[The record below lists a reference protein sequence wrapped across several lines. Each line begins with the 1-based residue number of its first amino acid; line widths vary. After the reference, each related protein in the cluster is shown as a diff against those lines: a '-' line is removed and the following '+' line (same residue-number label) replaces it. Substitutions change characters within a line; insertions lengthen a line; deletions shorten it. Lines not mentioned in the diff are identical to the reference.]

1 MPSRTVRGVMST
13 DPIRCQVTA
22 PVEEAARLM
31 RDRDIG
37 DVLVMAGTD
46 VVGILTDRD
55 IVVRG
60 LALGFNPRTASVAE
74 VMTRNVQTCS
84 VDDDVEDVAHQMRDL
99 QVRRLLVVDE
109 RERLIGIVSLGD
121 LAMEMEDQRLA
132 GRVLEG
138 ISEPSTS
145 MTH

>member
-1 MPSRTVRGVMST
+1 MKIHEVMTPDAISAHPET
-13 DPIRCQVTA
+13 TLMAAAEMMRLLNVGSL
-22 PVEEAARLM
+22 PVVEGER
-31 RDRDIG
+31 
-37 DVLVMAGTD
+37 

-60 LALGFNPRTASVAE
+60 LALGFNPRTASVAD

-99 QVRRLLVVDE
+99 QVRCLLVVDE

-145 MTH
+145 LAH

>member
-1 MPSRTVRGVMST
+1 MKIRDVMTPDAVAALPETTLMAAAEMMRLLNVGSL
-13 DPIRCQVTA
+13 
-22 PVEEAARLM
+22 PVIEGER
-31 RDRDIG
+31 I
-37 DVLVMAGTD
+37 
-46 VVGILTDRD
+46 VGIVTDRD

-60 LALGFNPRTASVAE
+60 LALGFNPRTATVAD

-84 VDDDVEDVAHQMRDL
+84 VDDDVEEIARQMRDL

-109 RERLIGIVSLGD
+109 NERLLGIVSLGD
-121 LAMEMEDQRLA
+121 LAMEMEDQALA

-138 ISEPSTS
+138 ISEPPVP

>member
-1 MPSRTVRGVMST
+1 MKIRDVMTPDAVAAHPGTTLVAAAEMMRLLNVGSL
-13 DPIRCQVTA
+13 
-22 PVEEAARLM
+22 PVVDGER
-31 RDRDIG
+31 
-37 DVLVMAGTD
+37 

-60 LALGFNPRTASVAE
+60 LALGFNPRTASVAD

-84 VDDDVEDVAHQMRDL
+84 VDDDVEDVAHQMREL

-138 ISEPSTS
+138 ISEPSTA

>member
-1 MPSRTVRGVMST
+1 MKIRDVMTPDAVAAHPETTLMAAAEMMRLLNVGSL
-13 DPIRCQVTA
+13 
-22 PVEEAARLM
+22 PVVEGER
-31 RDRDIG
+31 
-37 DVLVMAGTD
+37 

-60 LALGFNPRTASVAE
+60 LALGFNPRTAFVAD

-109 RERLIGIVSLGD
+109 RERLLGIVSLGD

-138 ISEPSTS
+138 ISEPSTTL
-145 MTH
+145 TH

>member
-1 MPSRTVRGVMST
+1 MKIRDVMTPDAIAAQPETTLMAAAEMMRLLNVGSL
-13 DPIRCQVTA
+13 PIIEDER
-22 PVEEAARLM
+22 
-31 RDRDIG
+31 
-37 DVLVMAGTD
+37 
-46 VVGILTDRD
+46 VVGIVTDRD

-60 LALGFNPRTASVAE
+60 LALGFNPRTATVAD

-84 VDDDVEDVAHQMRDL
+84 VEDDVEEVARQMRDL

-109 RERLIGIVSLGD
+109 NERLLGIVSLGD
-121 LAMEMEDQRLA
+121 LAMEMEDQALA

-138 ISEPSTS
+138 ISEPPVP

>member
-1 MPSRTVRGVMST
+1 MKIRDVMTPDAVAAHPGTTLMAAAEMMRMLNVGSL
-13 DPIRCQVTA
+13 PI
-22 PVEEAARLM
+22 VEDER
-31 RDRDIG
+31 I
-37 DVLVMAGTD
+37 
-46 VVGILTDRD
+46 VGIVTDRD

-60 LALGFNPRTASVAE
+60 LALGFDPRAATVAD
-74 VMTRNVQTCS
+74 VMTRNVVTCS
-84 VDDDVEDVAHQMRDL
+84 VEDDVDEVARQMRDL

-121 LAMEMEDQRLA
+121 LAMEMEDQALA

-138 ISEPSTS
+138 ISEPATS

>member
-1 MPSRTVRGVMST
+1 MMRLLNVGSL
-13 DPIRCQVTA
+13 
-22 PVEEAARLM
+22 PVVEGER
-31 RDRDIG
+31 
-37 DVLVMAGTD
+37 

-60 LALGFNPRTASVAE
+60 LALGFNPRTASVAD

-109 RERLIGIVSLGD
+109 QERLIGIVSLGD

-145 MTH
+145 LTH

>member
-1 MPSRTVRGVMST
+1 MKIRDVMTPDAVAAHPATTLMAAAEMMRLLNVGSL
-13 DPIRCQVTA
+13 
-22 PVEEAARLM
+22 PVVEGER
-31 RDRDIG
+31 
-37 DVLVMAGTD
+37 

-60 LALGFNPRTASVAE
+60 LALGFNPRAASVAD

-84 VDDDVEDVAHQMRDL
+84 VDDEVEDVAHQMRDL

-145 MTH
+145 LTH

>member
-1 MPSRTVRGVMST
+1 MKIRDVMTPDAVAAQPETTLMAAAEMMRLLNVGSL
-13 DPIRCQVTA
+13 PIIENER
-22 PVEEAARLM
+22 
-31 RDRDIG
+31 I
-37 DVLVMAGTD
+37 
-46 VVGILTDRD
+46 VGIVTDRD

-60 LALGFNPRTASVAE
+60 LALGFNPRTATVAD

-84 VDDDVEDVAHQMRDL
+84 VDDDVEEVARQMRDL

-109 RERLIGIVSLGD
+109 NERLLGIVSLGD
-121 LAMEMEDQRLA
+121 LAMEMEDQALA

-138 ISEPSTS
+138 ISEPPVP

>member
-1 MPSRTVRGVMST
+1 MKIRDVMTPDAVAAHPGTTLMAAAEMMRLLNVGSL
-13 DPIRCQVTA
+13 
-22 PVEEAARLM
+22 PVVDGER
-31 RDRDIG
+31 
-37 DVLVMAGTD
+37 

-60 LALGFNPRTASVAE
+60 LALGFNPRTASVAD

-84 VDDDVEDVAHQMRDL
+84 VDDDVEDVAHQMREL

-138 ISEPSTS
+138 ISEPSTA

>member
-1 MPSRTVRGVMST
+1 MKIRDVMTPDAVAAHPGTTLMAAAEMMRLLNVGSL
-13 DPIRCQVTA
+13 
-22 PVEEAARLM
+22 PVVDGER
-31 RDRDIG
+31 I
-37 DVLVMAGTD
+37 
-46 VVGILTDRD
+46 VGIITDRD

-60 LALGFNPRTASVAE
+60 LALGFEPRNASVAD

-84 VDDDVEDVAHQMRDL
+84 VEDDVEDVAQQMRDL

-109 RERLIGIVSLGD
+109 QERLLGIVSLGD

-138 ISEPSTS
+138 ISEPSMS
-145 MTH
+145 MAH

>member
-1 MPSRTVRGVMST
+1 MKIRDVMTPDAVAAHPGTTLMAAAEMMRLLNVGSL
-13 DPIRCQVTA
+13 
-22 PVEEAARLM
+22 PVVDGER
-31 RDRDIG
+31 
-37 DVLVMAGTD
+37 

-60 LALGFNPRTASVAE
+60 LALGFNPRTASVAD

-84 VDDDVEDVAHQMRDL
+84 VDDDVEEVAHQMREL

-138 ISEPSTS
+138 ISEPSTA
-145 MTH
+145 MAH

>member
-1 MPSRTVRGVMST
+1 MKIRDVMTPDAVAALPETTLMAAAEMMRLLNVGSL
-13 DPIRCQVTA
+13 
-22 PVEEAARLM
+22 PVIEDER
-31 RDRDIG
+31 I
-37 DVLVMAGTD
+37 
-46 VVGILTDRD
+46 VGIVTDRD

-60 LALGFNPRTASVAE
+60 LALGFNPRTATVAD

-84 VDDDVEDVAHQMRDL
+84 VDDDVEEVARQMRDL

-109 RERLIGIVSLGD
+109 HERLLGIVSLGD
-121 LAMEMEDQRLA
+121 LAMEMEDQALA

-138 ISEPSTS
+138 ISEPPVP

>member
-1 MPSRTVRGVMST
+1 MKIRDVMTPDAIAAHPSMTLMAAAEMMRLLNVGSL
-13 DPIRCQVTA
+13 
-22 PVEEAARLM
+22 PVVEGEQ
-31 RDRDIG
+31 
-37 DVLVMAGTD
+37 

-60 LALGFNPRTASVAE
+60 LAMGFNPRTACVAD

-84 VDDDVEDVAHQMRDL
+84 LEDDVEDVAHQMRDL

-109 RERLIGIVSLGD
+109 QERLLGIVSLGD
-121 LAMEMEDQRLA
+121 LAMEMEDQSLA

-138 ISEPSTS
+138 ISEPALSP
-145 MTH
+145 TH

>member
-1 MPSRTVRGVMST
+1 MKIRDVMTPDAVAAHPETTLMAAAEMMRLLNVGSL
-13 DPIRCQVTA
+13 
-22 PVEEAARLM
+22 PVVEGER
-31 RDRDIG
+31 II
-37 DVLVMAGTD
+37 
-46 VVGILTDRD
+46 GILTDRD

-60 LALGFNPRTASVAE
+60 LALGLNPRTASVAD
-74 VMTRNVQTCS
+74 VMTCNVETCS
-84 VDDDVEDVAHQMRDL
+84 VDEDVEDVAQQMRDL

-109 RERLIGIVSLGD
+109 QERLIGIVSLGD

-145 MTH
+145 LTH

>member
-1 MPSRTVRGVMST
+1 MKIRDVMTPDAIAALPETTLMAAAEMMRLLNVGSL
-13 DPIRCQVTA
+13 PIIEGER
-22 PVEEAARLM
+22 
-31 RDRDIG
+31 I
-37 DVLVMAGTD
+37 
-46 VVGILTDRD
+46 VGIVTDRD

-60 LALGFNPRTASVAE
+60 LALGFNPRMATVAD

-84 VDDDVEDVAHQMRDL
+84 VDDDVEEVAQQMRDL

-109 RERLIGIVSLGD
+109 NERLLGIVSLGD
-121 LAMEMEDQRLA
+121 LAMEMEDQALA

-138 ISEPSTS
+138 ISEPPVP

>member
-1 MPSRTVRGVMST
+1 
-13 DPIRCQVTA
+13 
-22 PVEEAARLM
+22 M
-31 RDRDIG
+31 R
-37 DVLVMAGTD
+37 
-46 VVGILTDRD
+46 
-55 IVVRG
+55 
-60 LALGFNPRTASVAE
+60 E
-74 VMTRNVQTCS
+74 
-84 VDDDVEDVAHQMRDL
+84 L

-109 RERLIGIVSLGD
+109 HERLIGIVSLGD

>member
-1 MPSRTVRGVMST
+1 MRIRDVMTPDAVAAHPETTLMAAAEMMRLLNVGSL
-13 DPIRCQVTA
+13 
-22 PVEEAARLM
+22 PVIEDER
-31 RDRDIG
+31 
-37 DVLVMAGTD
+37 
-46 VVGILTDRD
+46 VVGIVTDRD

-60 LALGFNPRTASVAE
+60 LALGFNPRGATVAD

-84 VDDDVEDVAHQMRDL
+84 VDDDVEEVARQMRDL

-109 RERLIGIVSLGD
+109 QERLIGIVSLGD
-121 LAMEMEDQRLA
+121 LAIEMEDQALA

-138 ISEPSTS
+138 ISEPPVP